1 MAGLLKVG
9 QMVRLA
15 PNGTNPGLIQIRFQ
29 YIWFEKIPNSILFH
43 LCPNLAHFMSKSVIP
58 TDVTSMSP
66 ADSGWWSD
74 GQVLHLKHHVY
85 EGRQFDPLTVG
96 QTEHLVV
103 VKHSVHV
110 LYPQRVHGAVTDNP
124 VVVCRCVLER
134 LRQSDDELNVQW
146 EISWKW
152 TKNVQLMLTS
162 EALNPWF

>member
-1 MAGLLKVG
+1 M
-9 QMVRLA
+9 
-15 PNGTNPGLIQIRFQ
+15 
-29 YIWFEKIPNSILFH
+29 
-43 LCPNLAHFMSKSVIP
+43 
-58 TDVTSMSP
+58 
-66 ADSGWWSD
+66 
-74 GQVLHLKHHVY
+74 Y

-134 LRQSDDELNVQW
+134 LRQSDELNVQW
-146 EISWKW
+146 EISCKL

-162 EALNPWF
+162 EALNPSF